1 MIFNPKLTSEFM
13 KVTPAMAI
21 KWLGKNYENNR
32 KSRDWHIQELSDSIK
47 NNEWVTTHQGI
58 AFDKNGVL
66 IDGQHRLQAII
77 AADMPVIMLV
87 VKNLTPDSFG
97 VIDAGMKRTLADR
110 TGLDQRL
117 AETCRLFAAIA
128 YGNKVVSAAETNRIA
143 NTAIGEIHE
152 RLIKKCPRHASYFSS
167 AAQRVAAITLVIN
180 GVDEAKVFDS
190 YARMV
195 YMNLTQLT
203 PIEASLIRQANT
215 GSVRVSDKRGT
226 ITRGLKVMDPKNAR
240 NTKLVMT
247 PNDLDAAIELV
258 RATLKAATGEI

>member
-1 MIFNPKLTSEFM
+1 MIFNTKLTSEFI

-32 KSRDWHIQELSDSIK
+32 KSRDWHVDELSNAIQND
-47 NNEWVTTHQGI
+47 EWITTHQGI
-58 AFDKNGVL
+58 AFDTNGNL

-77 AADMPVIMLV
+77 AAEKAVTMLV
-87 VKNLTPDSFG
+87 VRNLTPASFG

-117 AETCRLFAAIA
+117 AEVCRLFSTIA
-128 YGNKVVSAAETNRIA
+128 FGNKSVSAAETNRIA

-167 AAQRVAAITLVIN
+167 TSQRLAAVVLILN
-180 GVDEAKVFDS
+180 GADETKVFDS
-190 YARMV
+190 YSRMV
-195 YMNLTQLT
+195 YMSLTQLT
-203 PIEASLIRQANT
+203 PVEASLIRQVSART
-215 GSVRVSDKRGT
+215 VKVSDKRGA
-226 ITRGLKVMDPKNAR
+226 ITRGIKAMDPKNAR

-247 PNDLDAAIELV
+247 PNDLDAAIDLV
-258 RATLKAATGEI
+258 RKTLKNAIGEI

>member
-1 MIFNPKLTSEFM
+1 MRFNSKPSSEFI
-13 KVTPAMAI
+13 KVTPVMAM
-21 KWLGKNYENNR
+21 KWLGQNYENNR
-32 KSRDWHIQELSDSIK
+32 KSRDWHVDELSNAIQKD
-47 NNEWVTTHQGI
+47 EWITTHQGI
-58 AFDKNGVL
+58 AFDTNGNL

-77 AADMPVIMLV
+77 AADKAVTMLV
-87 VKNLTPDSFG
+87 VRNLTPASFG

-117 AETCRLFAAIA
+117 AETCRLFSAIA

-143 NTAIGEIHE
+143 NTAIGEVHE

-167 AAQRVAAITLVIN
+167 AAQRVAAVTLVIN
-180 GVDEAKVFDS
+180 GVDEDKVFDS

-203 PIEASLIRQANT
+203 PIEASLIRQAT
-215 GSVRVSDKRGT
+215 GGTAKVSDKRGT
-226 ITRGLKVMDPKNAR
+226 ITRGLKAMDPKNAR

-247 PNDLDAAIELV
+247 PNEIELAVELV